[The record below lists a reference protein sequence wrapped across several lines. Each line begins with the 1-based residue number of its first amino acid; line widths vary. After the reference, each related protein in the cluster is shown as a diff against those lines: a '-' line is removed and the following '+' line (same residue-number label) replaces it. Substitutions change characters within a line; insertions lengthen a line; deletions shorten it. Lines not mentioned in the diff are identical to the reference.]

1 MDLLLNELNE
11 RYYYGE
17 CLNNGSLSAI
27 EKVKELMNYK
37 ENLTDLASAI
47 ENETNNFE
55 NSDIAIRNPHDI
67 YVKGYLIELNYIK
80 NRVSELNVS

>member
-37 ENLTDLASAI
+37 ETLSELASAI
-47 ENETNNFE
+47 ESEFNTFK
-55 NSDIAIRNPHDI
+55 NSDIATKNPSDI
-67 YVKGYLIELNYIK
+67 YVKGYLFELNYIK
-80 NRVSELNVS
+80 NRILELNVA